1 MQLKG
6 EQVQRKM
13 LENPAQAAA
22 AADSAP
28 AVVKR
33 YAPPNQRNRSLNRRK
48 SGDRSSNLYGNDG
61 EKNQLAALRNAAVT
75 DHGDSGSSNFANVNS
90 QPRLVPLEG
99 FSRSE
104 GAQLLKDRGRAIW
117 NLFHDPSIDLSE
129 RPVLYSSGASHLG
142 VKLPHQMQP
151 PTNSM
156 GSTSGTQMDFLA
168 ELRRKM
174 QASGASF
181 DN

>member
-1 MQLKG
+1 
-6 EQVQRKM
+6 M

-142 VKLPHQMQP
+142 VKFLTRCSPQQTVWDLHRAHRW
-151 PTNSM
+151 
-156 GSTSGTQMDFLA
+156 TSWLTSSQNAG
-168 ELRRKM
+168 
-174 QASGASF
+174 
-181 DN
+181 

>member
-1 MQLKG
+1 
-6 EQVQRKM
+6 M

-142 VKLPHQMQP
+142 VKLPHQVNKRTPSLPLVYYAFM
-151 PTNSM
+151 
-156 GSTSGTQMDFLA
+156 FL
-168 ELRRKM
+168 
-174 QASGASF
+174 
-181 DN
+181 